1 MKSLGCISRIF
12 IACAIGLTV
21 EFSIAA
27 AAQSQDVLG
36 VIADNDA
43 VLVDGRTFTIISG
56 KGKGDASIQIKTSGA
71 HELGPGAIIFR
82 VNRKLYIVD
91 SPLLLRANA
100 ADRQTA
106 DVGVDETRVNRIRIE
121 YEPPKNPKHQA
132 VYERIRGRR
141 VLETL
146 QQMLGPFRL
155 PVELT
160 IKTMGCDGLINS
172 WFSYDNSVPTVHMC
186 YELLQDIIGAV
197 PPDATPVLG
206 IAPYD
211 AVVGPFLFWSL
222 HEVGHAA
229 FHIFGVPLF
238 GREEDAADQ
247 FSVFLMLQF
256 GKDQAHRWVKG
267 AVYAAHDFI
276 KEFQQNPEVQKRL
289 EKFASV
295 HGLPEQRVFNGLC
308 LAYGADPV
316 LFADVVESGFL
327 PKMRADHCE
336 HEYET
341 FRYAFRREILPHIDR
356 RMAKAVLDAT
366 WFPEPRWPSSPPT
379 TH

>member
-1 MKSLGCISRIF
+1 MAMKNLGCISRF
-12 IACAIGLTV
+12 ILAGALGLTV
-21 EFSIAA
+21 EFWVLAA
-27 AAQSQDVLG
+27 ALSQDLPG

-56 KGKGDASIQIKTSGA
+56 KIKDDASIQIKTSGA
-71 HELGPGAIIFR
+71 QELGPGAIIFR
-82 VNRKLYIVD
+82 LNRKLYIVD
-91 SPLLLRANA
+91 VPLLLRVNA
-100 ADRQTA
+100 ADLQTT
-106 DVGVDETRVNRIRIE
+106 DVGVDEAHVNRIRIE

-197 PPDATPVLG
+197 PPDFTPVLG

-222 HEVGHAA
+222 HEVGHAV

-256 GKDQAHRWVKG
+256 GKDQAHRWVEG

-276 KEFQQNPEVQKRL
+276 KDFQQNPEVQKRL

-316 LFADVVESGFL
+316 LFADVVASGFL

-341 FRYAFRREILPHIDR
+341 FRYAFRRKILPHIDW
-356 RMAKAVLDAT
+356 RMAKAVLNAT
-366 WFPEPRWPSSPPT
+366 WFPAPSPST
-379 TH
+379 AH

>member
-1 MKSLGCISRIF
+1 MKSPGCISRIF
-12 IACAIGLTV
+12 IAGAIGLTV
-21 EFSIAA
+21 EFSIVAA
-27 AAQSQDVLG
+27 ALSQDVPG

-43 VLVDGRTFTIISG
+43 VLVDGRTFTILSG
-56 KGKGDASIQIKTSGA
+56 KIKGDASIQIKTSGA
-71 HELGPGAIIFR
+71 RELGPGAIIFR
-82 VNRKLYIVD
+82 VKRKLYIVD
-91 SPLLLRANA
+91 APLLLRANA

-106 DVGVDETRVNRIRIE
+106 DVGVDEAQVNRIRIE

-146 QQMLGPFRL
+146 QQMLSPFRL

-197 PPDATPVLG
+197 TPDATPVLG

-222 HEVGHAA
+222 HEVGHAV
-229 FHIFGVPLF
+229 FHIFRVPLF

-256 GKDQAHRWVKG
+256 GKNQAHRWVEG

-276 KEFQQNPEVQKRL
+276 KEFQQNSEVQKRL

-327 PKMRADHCE
+327 PKMRADHCA

-341 FRYAFRREILPHIDR
+341 FRDAFRREILPHIDR

-366 WFPEPRWPSSPPT
+366 WFPEPRSPSSPPT

>member
-1 MKSLGCISRIF
+1 MISIVCISRIF
-12 IACAIGLTV
+12 VAGVFSLTA
-21 EFSIAA
+21 EFSIVAA
-27 AAQSQDVLG
+27 ALSQDVPG

-43 VLVDGRTFTIISG
+43 VLVDGRTFTILSG
-56 KGKGDASIQIKTSGA
+56 KIKGDASIQIKTSDA
-71 HELGPGAIIFR
+71 RELGPGAIIFR
-82 VNRKLYIVD
+82 VKRKLYIVD
-91 SPLLLRANA
+91 APLLLRANA

-106 DVGVDETRVNRIRIE
+106 DVGVDEEQVNRIRIE

-132 VYERIRGRR
+132 VYERIREHR

-172 WFSYDNSVPTVHMC
+172 WFNYDNSVPTVHMC

-222 HEVGHAA
+222 HEVGHAV
-229 FHIFGVPLF
+229 FHIFRVPLF

-256 GKDQAHRWVKG
+256 GKDQAHRWVEG
-267 AVYAAHDFI
+267 SVYAAHDFI
-276 KEFQQNPEVQKRL
+276 KDFQRNPEVQKRL

-316 LFADVVESGFL
+316 LFADVVENGFL
-327 PKMRADHCE
+327 PKMRADHCK
-336 HEYET
+336 HEYLT
-341 FRYAFRREILPHIDR
+341 FRYAFRREILPHIDW
-356 RMAKAVLDAT
+356 RMARAVLNAT
-366 WFPEPRWPSSPPT
+366 WFPEPRSPKSPPT
-379 TH
+379 TR